1 MMEMV
6 NRAHRD
12 QRGLVGKF
20 MIVWLLLLAV
30 IVLVGYDAVSI
41 AITTFKVS
49 DVAAQAASD
58 AVVEYR
64 QERDLTAACAVAQ
77 ATVAASEPDLKPGKN
92 FCTGDPEAVTITITI
107 HTTAHTF
114 ALGRLDFTKHY
125 ANITQTETAGESA
138 V

>member
-1 MMEMV
+1 MEMV

-49 DVAAQAASD
+49 DVAAQ
-58 AVVEYR
+58 EIGR
-64 QERDLTAACAVAQ
+64 
-77 ATVAASEPDLKPGKN
+77 
-92 FCTGDPEAVTITITI
+92 
-107 HTTAHTF
+107 AH
-114 ALGRLDFTKHY
+114 
-125 ANITQTETAGESA
+125 

>member
-30 IVLVGYDAVSI
+30 IVLVRIDAVSI

-64 QERDLTAACAVAQ
+64 HERDLTLPAPSPSATIAADQ
-77 ATVAASEPDLKPGKN
+77 PDLKLGKN
-92 FCTGDPEAVTITITI
+92 FCYG
-107 HTTAHTF
+107 
-114 ALGRLDFTKHY
+114 
-125 ANITQTETAGESA
+125 
-138 V
+138 

>member
-1 MMEMV
+1 MMEMM

-64 QERDLTAACAVAQ
+64 NERDLAAACAVAQ
-77 ATVAASEPDLKPGKN
+77 ATVAAADSDLKPGKN

-107 HTTAHTF
+107 RTTAHTF

-125 ANITQTETAGESA
+125 TIVSQTETAGESA

>member
-58 AVVEYR
+58 GVAAYM
-64 QERDLTAACAVAQ
+64 QERNPAEACAAAQASVTAA
-77 ATVAASEPDLKPGKN
+77 EPDLKLGKN
-92 FCTGDPEAVTITITI
+92 FCTADPDAVTITITI
-107 HTTAHTF
+107 RTTAHTF

-125 ANITQTETAGESA
+125 TVITETETAGESA

>member
-64 QERDLTAACAVAQ
+64 HERDLTAAYQ
-77 ATVAASEPDLKPGKN
+77 PDLKLGKN
-92 FCTGDPEAVTITITI
+92 FCTGDPEAVAITITI
-107 HTTAHTF
+107 RTTAHTF

-125 ANITQTETAGESA
+125 TNITQTETAGESA

>member
-1 MMEMV
+1 MV

-64 QERDLTAACAVAQ
+64 HARDLTAACAVAQ
-77 ATVAASEPDLKPGKN
+77 ATDGSSASVAAVTSLIGTFKRMDLGLPRG
-92 FCTGDPEAVTITITI
+92 GV
-107 HTTAHTF
+107 
-114 ALGRLDFTKHY
+114 
-125 ANITQTETAGESA
+125 
-138 V
+138 

>member
-1 MMEMV
+1 MMDMV

-20 MIVWLLLLAV
+20 MIVWLLLLGV

-41 AITTFKVS
+41 AITTFEVS
-49 DVAAQAASD
+49 DVAAQAATD
-58 AVVEYR
+58 GVVEYR
-64 QERDLTAACAVAQ
+64 NEHDLAAACAVAQ
-77 ATVAASEPDLKPGKN
+77 ATITADQPDLKLGKN
-92 FCTGDPEAVTITITI
+92 FCTGDPEAVTITITLK
-107 HTTAHTF
+107 TTAHTF

-125 ANITQTETAGESA
+125 TNITQTETAGESA

>member
-1 MMEMV
+1 MMEMA

-64 QERDLTAACAVAQ
+64 HERDLTAACAVAQ
-77 ATVAASEPDLKPGKN
+77 ATIAADQPDLKLGKN
-92 FCTGDPEAVTITITI
+92 FCTGDPEAVAITITI
-107 HTTAHTF
+107 RTTAQTF
-114 ALGRLDFTKHY
+114 ALDRLDFTKHY
-125 ANITQTETAGESA
+125 TNITQTETAGESA

>member
-1 MMEMV
+1 MQMV

-41 AITTFKVS
+41 AITTFKAS

-64 QERDLTAACAVAQ
+64 LERDLTAACAVAQ
-77 ATVAASEPDLKPGKN
+77 ATVTAADPELKPGKN

-107 HTTAHTF
+107 KTTAHTF
-114 ALGRLDFTKHY
+114 ALGRLEFTKHY
-125 ANITQTETAGESA
+125 TTITETETAGESA

>member
-1 MMEMV
+1 MV

-64 QERDLTAACAVAQ
+64 QERNLVDACAVAQ
-77 ATVAASEPDLKPGKN
+77 ASVTAAEPDLKLGKN
-92 FCTGDPEAVTITITI
+92 FCTGDPDGATITITI
-107 HTTAHTF
+107 KTTAHTF
-114 ALGRLDFTKHY
+114 VLGRLDFTKHY
-125 ANITQTETAGESA
+125 TNITQTETAGESA

>member
-64 QERDLTAACAVAQ
+64 HERDLTAACAVAQ
-77 ATVAASEPDLKPGKN
+77 ATVAADRTRSEARQELLHG
-92 FCTGDPEAVTITITI
+92 
-107 HTTAHTF
+107 
-114 ALGRLDFTKHY
+114 
-125 ANITQTETAGESA
+125 
-138 V
+138 